1 MRERTF
7 RALRHRNFKLFFAG
21 QLVSLVGTWMQ
32 TVAQSWLIYRL
43 TQSPW
48 LLGLAGFA
56 GQGPVFFL
64 ATVGGAVADRRQRR
78 DVLIATQT
86 ASMILAFVLAAITL
100 TEHVRVWEI
109 YALAAALGVVNA
121 FDIPTRQSFIV
132 EMVGKED
139 LGNAIALNSSMFNG
153 ARVLGPS
160 VAGFLVATIGEGWC
174 FVLNGVSFLA
184 VIAGLLAMRVPRRD
198 IPPLAV
204 HPLAHAAEGFGFV
217 ARSGPLRAILVL
229 LAVVSVAGTPFTVLM
244 PVLAQEVL
252 HGGARAL
259 GILTGASG
267 FGALL
272 GALMLATRRGVLGLG
287 RWIAVAAGSFG
298 AALVLFSLSR
308 SLWLSAVLLVPVGG
322 SLMVQ
327 MAASNTLL
335 QSMAPDALRGRIIAL
350 YAMTIMGMAPLG
362 ALLAGAAASRIGAP
376 LTVAAGGV
384 ASVVAAVLFALRI
397 PSMRG
402 EVRVLLAESLITK
415 E

>member
-1 MRERTF
+1 
-7 RALRHRNFKLFFAG
+7 
-21 QLVSLVGTWMQ
+21 MQ

-43 TQSPW
+43 TQSAW

-56 GQGPVFFL
+56 GQAPVFLL

-86 ASMILAFVLAAITL
+86 ASMVLAFALAAITL

-109 YALAAALGVVNA
+109 FTLAAALGVVNA
-121 FDIPTRQSFIV
+121 FDIPARQSFIF

-160 VAGFLVATIGEGWC
+160 VAGFLVAMIGEGWC
-174 FVLNGVSFLA
+174 FFLNGVSFLA
-184 VIAGLLAMRVPRRD
+184 VIAGLLAMRVTRRD

-204 HPLAHAAEGFGFV
+204 HPLAHAAEGFRFV
-217 ARSGPLRAILVL
+217 ARTGPMRAILAL
-229 LAVVSVAGTPFTVLM
+229 LAVVAVTGMPYTVLM

-267 FGALL
+267 LGALV
-272 GALMLATRRGVLGLG
+272 GALMLATRRGLRGLG
-287 RWIAVAAGSFG
+287 RWIAAAAASFG

-308 SLWLSAVLLVPVGG
+308 SLWLSAALLVPVGG
-322 SLMVQ
+322 AMMVQ

-335 QSMAPDALRGRIIAL
+335 QTMAPDALRGRIIAL
-350 YAMTIMGMAPLG
+350 YAMTFMGMAPLG
-362 ALLAGAAASRIGAP
+362 ALLAGAAASRMGAP

-384 ASVVAAVLFALRI
+384 ASVIAALLFALRI

-402 EVRVLLAESLITK
+402 EVRALLSESSLTK